1 MMRKTMCLLTIAASV
16 AMSPFALAAGVSVM
30 MNQIDEKGVGKP
42 LGTITFDDGRNG
54 LVIKT
59 KLKGLPPGEH
69 GFHLHEGGDCG
80 PKEKDGKMTAG
91 MAAGGHLDP
100 AKTGKHEGPKGQ
112 GHLGDLPSLVVDENG
127 AAKEKLTAPRLK
139 VADLAGHAVVIH
151 EGGDNFS
158 DQPKPLGGGGG
169 RIACG
174 VVK

>member
-1 MMRKTMCLLTIAASV
+1 MKRTTACLLMIAATV
-16 AMSPFALAAGVSVM
+16 AMSPFVLAAGVTVTMS
-30 MNQIDEKGVGKP
+30 QIDEKGVGKA
-42 LGTITFDDGRNG
+42 LGTIKLDDGKDG
-54 LVIKT
+54 LVIEA
-59 KLKGLPPGEH
+59 KLNGLPPGEH
-69 GFHLHEGGDCG
+69 GFHVHEGGDCA

-112 GHLGDLPSLVVDENG
+112 GHLGDLPPLVVDKNG
-127 AAKEKLTAPRLK
+127 VAEEKLTAPRLK

>member
-1 MMRKTMCLLTIAASV
+1 MMKKTRCVLTIAATV
-16 AMSPFALAAGVSVM
+16 AMSPFALAAGVTVT
-30 MNQIDEKGVGKP
+30 MNQIDEKGVGKA
-42 LGTITFDDGRNG
+42 LGTIKFDDGKDG
-54 LVIKT
+54 LVIAT
-59 KLKGLPPGEH
+59 ELKGLSPGEH

-91 MAAGGHLDP
+91 LGAGGHFDP

-112 GHLGDLPSLVVDENG
+112 GHLGDLPVLVVDKNG
-127 AAKEKLTAPRLK
+127 VAEEQLTAPRLK

>member
-1 MMRKTMCLLTIAASV
+1 MTRTTTCLLTITATV
-16 AMSPFALAAGVSVM
+16 AMGALALAAGVTM
-30 MNQIDEKGVGKP
+30 TMNQIDEKGVGKAV
-42 LGTITFDDGRNG
+42 GTIKFDDGKDG

-59 KLKGLPPGEH
+59 ELEGLPPGEH
-69 GFHLHEGGDCG
+69 GFHVHEGGDCG

-100 AKTGKHEGPKGQ
+100 AKTGKHEGPKGH
-112 GHLGDLPSLVVDENG
+112 GHLGDLPLLAVDKNG
-127 AAKEKLTAPRLK
+127 VAKEELTAPHLK

-169 RIACG
+169 RLACG